1 MGGMSDGMPVWR
13 PDTPCPHL
21 PSVEGQVT
29 AASMQA
35 FRLDR
40 GADFYRAALRYAQ
53 SLWLEGKPA
62 QAILQLNKALSADLP
77 DPVEVLAYSPWPY
90 DALKWILEQ
99 NTDGAFLG
107 NPVRHFQHLASRMSG
122 PRKEV
127 RVWRAWACFHL
138 SEASLD
144 SESFPRDLEQMDR
157 EGLIIPE
164 LSEVLDALEEMGW
177 PGEARQV
184 AILLGEAD
192 EGCAALGN

>member
-1 MGGMSDGMPVWR
+1 MGGMSDGMASWR
-13 PDTPCPHL
+13 PDTPCPYL
-21 PSVEGQVT
+21 PGVEGRLT

-40 GADFYRAALRYAQ
+40 GADFYRAALSYAQ

-77 DPVEVLAYSPWPY
+77 DPVEVLAHSPWPY
-90 DALKWILEQ
+90 GALKWILEQ
-99 NTDGAFLG
+99 NIGGAFLG

-138 SEASLD
+138 SEVNLD
-144 SESFPRDLEQMDR
+144 SEGFPRDLEQMDR
-157 EGLIIPE
+157 EGLVIPE